1 MLIENLVQTGSGC
14 PCQWEFET
22 DYEWQVYVRYRGG
35 MLGVYVTVVMPKDSV
50 EENEICIFREKI
62 GQTFDGFIEFDE
74 ARKYFEHFDVKTEVD
89 NANARDMLHDIAFKQ
104 SPDYRRMIWQK
115 SLDKMN
121 ETIQALN
128 DNYDEKVMG
137 PRQPDYAR
145 PFTRE
150 KMEELLDEYE
160 LEYVTNPLR
169 ETE

>member
-22 DYEWQVYVRYRGG
+22 DNGWEVYVRYRGG
-35 MLGVYVTVVMPKDSV
+35 SLKVFVTV
-50 EENEICIFREKI
+50 EENEICIFSEKI
-62 GQTFDGFIEFDE
+62 GETFDGFIEFDE
-74 ARKYFEHFDVKTEVD
+74 ARKHFEHFDVKTEVE
-89 NANARDMLHDIAFKQ
+89 NANARDMLHDIAFSQ
-104 SPDYRRMIWQK
+104 STEYRRMIWQK

-145 PFTRE
+145 PFTRK